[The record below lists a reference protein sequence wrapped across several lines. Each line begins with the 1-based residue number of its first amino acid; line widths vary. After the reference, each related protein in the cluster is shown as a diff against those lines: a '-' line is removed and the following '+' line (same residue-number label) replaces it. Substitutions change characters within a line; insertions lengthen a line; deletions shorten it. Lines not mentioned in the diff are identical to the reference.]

1 MLNRKKLRKAII
13 KKISNFGDGMEE
25 FHTRHIEELL
35 NWIKELES
43 KQNEQIEFVEHETHE
58 SHE

>member
-35 NWIKELES
+35 NWIKDLEAG
-43 KQNEQIEFVEHETHE
+43 KVVEIIEHETHE
-58 SHE
+58 CHE